1 MDEGINSMDEQE
13 FRKDFIERIKVE
25 ALATGEGSTA
35 SFAGAFA
42 KYLQDAEF
50 LMDYNA
56 AYFEGTGKNNR
67 KLRVDG
73 YAYDEFDKTMSLI
86 IADYDN
92 SGIERVLT
100 KTQARQM
107 QERLSA
113 FAGHALVSS
122 LHRQVEM
129 SRPCSDLVDLLREK
143 RSETRKYQLLIFT
156 TASISTAITV
166 LESADIAGVP
176 SECQIWDINRLF
188 KVCGSEAGRN
198 IIEID
203 FKDYS
208 EDGIPCME
216 ASGTKTKDFKSY
228 LCIIPGVLLAD
239 IYDKYGS
246 GLLEGNVRSFLST
259 KVAVNKKIRTTILQS
274 PERFFAYNNGI
285 SATAM
290 DIKIESSSEGNSLV
304 FARDFQIINGGQT
317 TASLSN
323 ARFRDKV
330 DLKAIFVQ
338 MKLTVIKSSLEEE
351 ATELVQNISRSSN
364 SQNKV
369 SDADFFSTHPFHVRM
384 ERFSQRLYA
393 RAVDGLQHET
403 KWFYERT
410 RGQYLQKQMRMTAG
424 EKKKFLL
431 QNPKNQLITKTDLA
445 KVRNT
450 WKGLPYTVS
459 RGAQTNFVNFA
470 KATSEEWEASDDGL
484 IFNEKYFHESVA
496 LVMIFRYS
504 ELMVP
509 RQPWYSQGY
518 RANIV
523 TYTISLLH
531 ELPQEQFPGRDLDL
545 VNIWIR
551 QKVPDAICSA
561 LITLSELVY
570 DKLTD
575 PQRGVENVTQW
586 CKREACWISVKSI
599 KYRFSSEME
608 FCLVKKEEQKIAEK
622 QAKADQRI
630 DSEQEIMTKVVEI
643 SQTKWQ
649 SALSFATKKRMI
661 TPDEHNALRIACQI
675 PQKIPNPTQCKKLL
689 AVLERLQEEGFKL

>member
-1 MDEGINSMDEQE
+1 MNNMDAQE
-13 FRKDFIERIKVE
+13 FRKGFIEGIKAE
-25 ALATGEGSTA
+25 AAATGEGSSA
-35 SFAGAFA
+35 SFVSAFA
-42 KYLQDAEF
+42 QYLQEAEF
-50 LMDYNA
+50 LMDFTA
-56 AYFEGTGKNNR
+56 AYFEGTGRRNR

-86 IADYDN
+86 IADYDA
-92 SGIERVLT
+92 SESERVLT
-100 KTQARQM
+100 RTQAGQL
-107 QERLSA
+107 QERLRA
-113 FAGHALVSS
+113 FADHALNST
-122 LHRQVEM
+122 LHREVEM

-143 RSETRKYQLLIFT
+143 RKETRKYQLLIFT
-156 TASISTAITV
+156 TASISTTITV
-166 LESADIAGVP
+166 LESADIGGIP

-188 KVCGSEAGRN
+188 KVCGSDTGRH

-203 FKDYS
+203 FKEHS
-208 EDGIPCME
+208 EHGIPCME
-216 ASGTKTKDFKSY
+216 ASGTETKDFKSY

-259 KVAVNKKIRTTILQS
+259 KVAVNKKIRTTILQC

-290 DIKIESSSEGNSLV
+290 DIKIESTSQGQFLIS
-304 FARDFQIINGGQT
+304 ARDFQIINGGQT

-323 ARFRDKV
+323 ARFRDKA
-330 DLKAIFVQ
+330 DLSTIYVQ
-338 MKLTVIKSSLEEE
+338 MKLTVIESALKEE

-393 RAVDGLQHET
+393 RAVGGLQHET
-403 KWFYERT
+403 KWFYERA
-410 RGQYLQKQMRMTAG
+410 RGQYLQKQMRMTAS

-431 QNPKNQLITKTDLA
+431 QNPKKQLITKTDLA

-450 WKGLPYTVS
+450 WKGLPHTVS
-459 RGAQTNFVNFA
+459 RGAQTNFAEFA
-470 KATSEEWEASDDGL
+470 KAISDEWEASDDGL
-484 IFNEKYFHESVA
+484 VFNEKYFQESVA
-496 LVMIFRYS
+496 LVLIFRYS

-523 TYTISLLH
+523 TYTIALLYM
-531 ELPQEQFPGRDLDL
+531 LIQKQFPGSDLDL
-545 VNIWIR
+545 MNIWTR
-551 QKVPDAICSA
+551 QNIPEAVAKA
-561 LITLSELVY
+561 LTELSELVY

-575 PQRGVENVTQW
+575 PKRGVENVTQW
-586 CKREACWISVKSI
+586 CKQEGCWKSVQSIEYRLSSEIEACLIGRDELKVAEREA
-599 KYRFSSEME
+599 KY
-608 FCLVKKEEQKIAEK
+608 
-622 QAKADQRI
+622 DQRI
-630 DSEQEIMTKVVEI
+630 DSDTEIMTKIIEI
-643 SQTKWQ
+643 SQGQWQ
-649 SALSFATKKRMI
+649 NAISFATSRRMI
-661 TPDEHNALRIACQI
+661 TQDEHTALRIACQI
-675 PQKIPNPTQCKKLL
+675 PQKMPTPVQCKRLI